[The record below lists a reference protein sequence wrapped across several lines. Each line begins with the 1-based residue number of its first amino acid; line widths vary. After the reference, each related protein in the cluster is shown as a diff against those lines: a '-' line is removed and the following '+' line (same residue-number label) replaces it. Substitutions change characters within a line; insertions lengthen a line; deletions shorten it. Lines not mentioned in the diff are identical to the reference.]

1 MHDILTIEELLKLQ
15 NEKNNVQESSLFFYI
30 QEKLMTV
37 HFNICI
43 H

>member
-1 MHDILTIEELLKLQ
+1 MLDVLIIEELLKTQ
-15 NEKNNVQESSLFFYI
+15 NKEDNVQESSLFFYI

-43 H
+43 Y